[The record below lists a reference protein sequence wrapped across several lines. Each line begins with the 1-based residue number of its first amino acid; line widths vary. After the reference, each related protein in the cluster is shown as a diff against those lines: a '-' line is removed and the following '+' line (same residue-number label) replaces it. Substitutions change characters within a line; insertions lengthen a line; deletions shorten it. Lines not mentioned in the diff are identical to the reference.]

1 MPPNLIGAFVICY
14 APADNH
20 LDALKDSVSK
30 LTDEGYMFEDMHGE
44 IRELDPSRWRD
55 YVASTWNELADHFP
69 TQDEL
74 LRRVEAGEI
83 FYGPFCGY
91 ETKQP

>member
-1 MPPNLIGAFVICY
+1 MPPNLIGALVVCF
-14 APADNH
+14 ASAEDH
-20 LDALKDSVSK
+20 LAALRAVVAK
-30 LTDEGYMFEDMHGE
+30 LTSDGYVFQDMHGQLC
-44 IRELDPSRWRD
+44 ELDPSRWRD
-55 YVASTWNELADHFP
+55 YVASKWSEFTGHFP

-91 ETKQP
+91 ETES